1 MDLTPIIITSAVTAL
16 VTTLVTVG
24 VTQGIPKLWKRI
36 FTPRLEWEA
45 TKDTAGQWTL
55 RRIGRSTALDTTYT
69 LGFQQTNV
77 TPQGGGRFSLGI
89 VDVPRGG
96 SDILPDVEWDE
107 IGVSWIRR
115 GRRVGVHAEVTDPR
129 VRSIELRGATR

>member
-1 MDLTPIIITSAVTAL
+1 MDLTPVVITSAVTAL

-36 FTPRLEWEA
+36 VTPPLEWEV

-55 RRIGRSTALDTTYT
+55 RRMGRGVALDTSYS
-69 LGFQQTNV
+69 LGFKQMNV
-77 TPQGGGRFSLGI
+77 TPEGSGRFMTGI
-89 VDVPRGG
+89 VDVPPGG
-96 SDILPDVEWDE
+96 SDMLPDVDWDQ

-115 GRRVGVHAEVTDPR
+115 GRRVGVHAEVTDPT
-129 VRSIELRGATR
+129 VRRIELRGASS